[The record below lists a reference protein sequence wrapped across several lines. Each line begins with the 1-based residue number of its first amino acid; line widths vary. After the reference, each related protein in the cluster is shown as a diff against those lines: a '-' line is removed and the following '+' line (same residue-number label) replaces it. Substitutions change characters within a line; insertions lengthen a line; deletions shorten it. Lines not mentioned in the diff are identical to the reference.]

1 LRAAVVSV
9 FAFLIARALEGIFV
23 RLMIKLSGRVSC
35 AAAGHLQAEVAAMQL
50 GKTLVG
56 AVIGGLV
63 GAAVCVAI
71 TKFTG
76 WDKMWLAILVALLTG
91 IGVRLLVDTRGHASY
106 ARGALTATLAV
117 AAYFLSFWA
126 STLITTQGAAAR
138 EINARAGERQPADG
152 EAADAADG
160 DTEDA
165 DDEAADDD
173 APAAPAATRQR
184 PDQAAGLVR
193 NQRPPERSPWE
204 YIALG
209 VAALI
214 AYQLGRG
221 SEGPRTYAADG
232 TVVRNEES
240 APVRPGQFPPSD

>member
-1 LRAAVVSV
+1 
-9 FAFLIARALEGIFV
+9 
-23 RLMIKLSGRVSC
+23 
-35 AAAGHLQAEVAAMQL
+35 MQL

-91 IGVRLLVDTRGHASY
+91 IGVRMLVDTRGHASY
-106 ARGALTATLAV
+106 ARGALTAILAV
-117 AAYFLSFWA
+117 GAYFLSFWA
-126 STLITTQGAAAR
+126 STLITTKGAAAR
-138 EINARAGERQPADG
+138 EINAQAADRQAADDDAADG
-152 EAADAADG
+152 ETADAADG
-160 DTEDA
+160 ESDNA
-165 DDEAADDD
+165 DDEANDDA
-173 APAAPAATRQR
+173 APAAPANAQQQTERAVNLPR
-184 PDQAAGLVR
+184 P
-193 NQRPPERSPWE
+193 QRPPERSPWE

-221 SEGPRTYAADG
+221 SEGPRASDG
-232 TVVRNEES
+232 AVVRDEEP
-240 APVRPGQFPPSD
+240 APPRPGQFPPSDRDGWGRTCRRNWPV

>member
-1 LRAAVVSV
+1 
-9 FAFLIARALEGIFV
+9 
-23 RLMIKLSGRVSC
+23 
-35 AAAGHLQAEVAAMQL
+35 MQL

-91 IGVRLLVDTRGHASY
+91 IGVRLFVDTRGHASY
-106 ARGALTATLAV
+106 ARGALTAILAV

-126 STLITTQGAAAR
+126 STLITTKGASAR
-138 EINARAGERQPADG
+138 EINAQAGVRQAADDDAAGDDAAADDAANG
-152 EAADAADG
+152 EADDEADG
-160 DTEDA
+160 DTEDGE
-165 DDEAADDD
+165 DEAADD
-173 APAAPAATRQR
+173 AAPAASATTRQR
-184 PDQAAGLVR
+184 SDPAAGILR
-193 NQRPPERSPWE
+193 PQRPPERSPWE

-221 SEGPRTYAADG
+221 SEGPRAYAADA
-232 TVVRNEES
+232 TVVRDEES

>member
-1 LRAAVVSV
+1 
-9 FAFLIARALEGIFV
+9 
-23 RLMIKLSGRVSC
+23 
-35 AAAGHLQAEVAAMQL
+35 MQL

-91 IGVRLLVDTRGHASY
+91 IGVRMLVDTRGHASY
-106 ARGALTATLAV
+106 ARGALTAILAV

-126 STLITTQGAAAR
+126 STLITTKGAAAR
-138 EINARAGERQPADG
+138 EINAQAGVRQAADRPAADDDVAADDVAADDAAANDAADGEDADDAAKG

-160 DTEDA
+160 DSEDA
-165 DDEAADDD
+165 DDAAADN
-173 APAAPAATRQR
+173 AEPAAPANTEEERQPLAASIPRPQR
-184 PDQAAGLVR
+184 PQ
-193 NQRPPERSPWE
+193 ERSPWE
-204 YIALG
+204 YLALAI
-209 VAALI
+209 AALV

-221 SEGPRTYAADG
+221 SEGPRAYATDG
-232 TVVRNEES
+232 TVRDEEP
-240 APVRPGQFPPSD
+240 APVRPGQYPPSD

>member
-1 LRAAVVSV
+1 
-9 FAFLIARALEGIFV
+9 
-23 RLMIKLSGRVSC
+23 
-35 AAAGHLQAEVAAMQL
+35 MQL

-106 ARGALTATLAV
+106 ARGALTAILAV

-126 STLITTQGAAAR
+126 STLITTKGAAAR
-138 EINARAGERQPADG
+138 EINAQAGVLQPAGNDA
-152 EAADAADG
+152 AADDAA
-160 DTEDA
+160 
-165 DDEAADDD
+165 DEAADGKAADD
-173 APAAPAATRQR
+173 ADGETDNSNDEAANNAAPAAPATTRQR
-184 PDQAAGLVR
+184 TDRPELLR
-193 NQRPPERSPWE
+193 PQRQPERSPWE
-204 YIALG
+204 YLALG
-209 VAALI
+209 IAALI

-221 SEGPRTYAADG
+221 SEGPRAYAADG
-232 TVVRNEES
+232 RVVRDEEP

>member
-1 LRAAVVSV
+1 
-9 FAFLIARALEGIFV
+9 
-23 RLMIKLSGRVSC
+23 
-35 AAAGHLQAEVAAMQL
+35 MQL

-106 ARGALTATLAV
+106 ARGALTAILAV

-126 STLITTQGAAAR
+126 STLITTKGAAAR
-138 EINARAGERQPADG
+138 EITAQAGERPAG
-152 EAADAADG
+152 NEGAAADAADG
-160 DTEDA
+160 EATDEADGETENA
-165 DDEAADDD
+165 DDEAAND
-173 APAAPAATRQR
+173 AEPAAPAATGQR
-184 PDQAAGLVR
+184 RELASDIPR
-193 NQRPPERSPWE
+193 NPRPAERSPWE

-221 SEGPRTYAADG
+221 SEGPRRTAADG
-232 TVVRNEES
+232 TVVRDEEPAS
-240 APVRPGQFPPSD
+240 VRPGQFPPSD

>member
-1 LRAAVVSV
+1 
-9 FAFLIARALEGIFV
+9 
-23 RLMIKLSGRVSC
+23 
-35 AAAGHLQAEVAAMQL
+35 MQL

-106 ARGALTATLAV
+106 ARGALTAILAV
-117 AAYFLSFWA
+117 GAYFLSFWA
-126 STLITTQGAAAR
+126 STLITTKGAAAR
-138 EINARAGERQPADG
+138 EINAQAGVRQPADEAADDAADGDAADDAADG
-152 EAADAADG
+152 EAAEAADG

-165 DDEAADDD
+165 GDEAADDD
-173 APAAPAATRQR
+173 VPAAPATTRQR
-184 PDQAAGLVR
+184 SDPAAGVLR
-193 NQRPPERSPWE
+193 PQRPPERSPWE

-232 TVVRNEES
+232 TAVRDEEP

>member
-1 LRAAVVSV
+1 
-9 FAFLIARALEGIFV
+9 
-23 RLMIKLSGRVSC
+23 
-35 AAAGHLQAEVAAMQL
+35 MQL

-71 TKFTG
+71 TKITG

-91 IGVRLLVDTRGHASY
+91 IGVRLLVDTKGHASY
-106 ARGALTATLAV
+106 ARGALTAILAIG
-117 AAYFLSFWA
+117 AYFLSFWA
-126 STLITTQGAAAR
+126 STLITTKGASAR
-138 EINARAGERQPADG
+138 EINAQAGVRQPADDNAAADDAADGDAADG
-152 EAADAADG
+152 EAAEAADG

-165 DDEAADDD
+165 GDEAADDA
-173 APAAPAATRQR
+173 APAAPATTRQR
-184 PDQAAGLVR
+184 SDPAAGVLR
-193 NQRPPERSPWE
+193 PQRPPERSPWE

-214 AYQLGRG
+214 AYQMGRG

-232 TVVRNEES
+232 TAVRDEE
-240 APVRPGQFPPSD
+240 AVPVRPGQFPPSD